1 MVLLVTFS
9 PLILGGGEREDIK
22 GVCNY
27 MEKEYGV
34 ERIILVGYSYGA
46 AISCS
51 VMNELEIVK
60 GAVAISYPFG
70 VLTVILLGHLLEMA
84 KTSKPIFWV
93 IGAKDNFT
101 SSARFLERVKFLSQL
116 GVEEL
121 DYREEGD
128 GDHDAGAKDG
138 EKGEEKRTE
147 DGTKGITSSFQMQVL
162 KIVPGFD
169 HFWFG
174 GEDLLEDYIVSWLD
188 QVFSHQH
195 TPNNKL

>member
-1 MVLLVTFS
+1 
-9 PLILGGGEREDIK
+9 
-22 GVCNY
+22 
-27 MEKEYGV
+27 V

-101 SSARFLERVKFLSQL
+101 SSARFLERVKSLSQL

-121 DYREEGD
+121 DYGEE
-128 GDHDAGAKDG
+128 GDHDAGTKHG
-138 EKGEEKRTE
+138 EKEENRTE
-147 DGTKGITSSFQMQVL
+147 DGTTSSSQMQVL

-195 TPNNKL
+195 SPNNKL